1 MVLIMVN
8 MCDNSP
14 HDWRRIML
22 FVRCM
27 LNNSC
32 GWLLMMGINNSSIH
46 AMILI
51 ISISNYPWFI
61 IMPNVCCVSPFIFP
75 MRVIQNSSSDHF
87 IAARSVLMINRNS

>member
-61 IMPNVCCVSPFIFP
+61 IMPNVCCVGSIIFP

-87 IAARSVLMINRNS
+87 IARSVLMINRNS